1 MEPTHPD
8 TNASLK
14 IFEMNKAHAFQQQR
28 ETLQT
33 LHLTLT
39 QWRLCSMQIL
49 LFCPNQP
56 PRPHP
61 PFDGGV
67 TQGKISHT
75 QCKLMRHINDIRHLI
90 QCMYNS

>member
-1 MEPTHPD
+1 MGQTHPD

-49 LFCPNQP
+49 LFSTTQP
-56 PRPHP
+56 RRPTP
-61 PFDGGV
+61 PPILL
-67 TQGKISHT
+67 QMEESQRGKSPA
-75 QCKLMRHINDIRHLI
+75 LNA
-90 QCMYNS
+90 N